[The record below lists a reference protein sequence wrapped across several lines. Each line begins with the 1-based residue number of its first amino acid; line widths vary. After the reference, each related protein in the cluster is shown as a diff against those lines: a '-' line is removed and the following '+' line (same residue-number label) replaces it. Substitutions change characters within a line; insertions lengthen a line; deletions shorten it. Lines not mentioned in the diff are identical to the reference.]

1 MSSTTSQLFQ
11 PIRVG
16 DIQLRHRIVLPGL
29 TRLKSGEKSHVP
41 NVKLM
46 KEYYSQRASQY
57 GTLLIS
63 EATLIARK
71 AGLSPH
77 APGFYT
83 QEQLDA
89 WKEITDAVHA
99 KRSFH
104 FGQLWALGRAA
115 DIKSLREE
123 DPSDPLPY
131 VSASD
136 VQLTGKEE
144 APRPLSIPEIEEY
157 IALFAQAAINA
168 TQKAGFDGVEIHGA
182 NGYLIDQFLQDKTN
196 RRTDKYGGSPENR
209 CWFALE
215 IVEAVVKA
223 VGATRTGIRISPW
236 NEFLEMRM
244 DDPKPTYTYL
254 VTQIKER
261 FPNLA
266 YIHVVEP
273 RVSGV
278 FTRETFPKEW
288 SNDFIREIW
297 SPRPLITAGGYERE
311 TAIEAADKTPGNLIA
326 FGRHFIAN
334 PDLPYRLKKNLPLNA
349 YNRATFF
356 SPGDVSEG
364 YIDYPFATNV

>member
-1 MSSTTSQLFQ
+1 MVIVQQPRPSSSVTMSSTTSQLFQ
-11 PIRVG
+11 PIQVG
-16 DIQLRHRIVLPGL
+16 DMQLRHRIVLPGL
-29 TRLKSGEKSHVP
+29 TRLKSGEKSH
-41 NVKLM
+41 
-46 KEYYSQRASQY
+46 YYSQRASQY

-115 DIKSLREE
+115 DIKCLREE

-136 VQLTGKEE
+136 VQLNGKEE
-144 APRPLSIPEIEEY
+144 APRPLSIPEIEGY
-157 IALFAQAAINA
+157 VALFAQAAINA

-196 RRTDKYGGSPENR
+196 RRPTT
-209 CWFALE
+209 
-215 IVEAVVKA
+215 VVKA
-223 VGATRTGIRISPW
+223 VGPTKTGIRLSPW

-273 RVSGV
+273 RISGI
-278 FTRETFPKEW
+278 FDRETFPEEW

-297 SPRPLITAGGYERE
+297 SPRPLITAGGYGRE
-311 TAIEAADKTPGNLIA
+311 TAMEAADKTPGNLIA

-356 SPGDVSEG
+356 IPGDVSAG
-364 YIDYPFATNV
+364 YTDYPFATDV

>member
-196 RRTDKYGGSPENR
+196 RRTDRYGGSPENR
-209 CWFALE
+209 CRFALE
-215 IVEAVVKA
+215 IVEAVVRA
-223 VGATRTGIRISPW
+223 VGAARTGIRLSPW
-236 NEFLEMRM
+236 NEFLA
-244 DDPKPTYTYL
+244 TYTYL

-288 SNDFIREIW
+288 SNDFIREICC
-297 SPRPLITAGGYERE
+297 Y
-311 TAIEAADKTPGNLIA
+311 KTPGNLIA